1 MPLKSRLKGCHRCLG
16 RARLPISLC
25 LRDGFDRQARTRRE
39 FGLRQ
44 AEDCPSGTQLCGKD
58 GFAVGA

>member
-1 MPLKSRLKGCHRCLG
+1 MPLKSSLKGCHRCLG

-25 LRDGFDRQARTRRE
+25 PRDGFDRQARTLRE
-39 FGLRQ
+39 FGLRS
-44 AEDCPSGTQLCGKD
+44 AEDCPSGTQLRGND